1 MEVISGRHII
11 APGSVAATI
20 GMFDGVHRGHAMLI
34 GYLNR
39 LAHEQGLKSAVITF
53 REHPQ
58 RVLRP
63 DTDLQMIMPLAD
75 RIKAIGRQGADYVI
89 PMDFDL
95 QLARLDSFNYIKLI
109 RDNYG
114 VQLLVTGF
122 NHRFGHNRSEGFDDY
137 VRHGKALGVE
147 LVQADEYRGPYSP
160 VSSSIIRRLILAGKV
175 DDAACC
181 LGHPFMLHGVVEHGY
196 EVGREIGFPTANV
209 GGIDPA
215 LVIPHRGA
223 YTVRVKVA
231 DGQWLGGMANIGV
244 RPTMG
249 NGGHRQSIEVHIF
262 DFAGD
267 IYGSPISV
275 QFVKFL
281 RTELK
286 LGSVD
291 ELRQQLVED
300 RTRSLRILQE
310 TRNNE
315 NFF

>member
-39 LAHEQGLKSAVITF
+39 LAHERGLKSAVITF

-181 LGHPFMLHGVVEHGY
+181 LGHPFMLH
-196 EVGREIGFPTANV
+196 
-209 GGIDPA
+209 A

-300 RTRSLRILQE
+300 RTRSLQILQE